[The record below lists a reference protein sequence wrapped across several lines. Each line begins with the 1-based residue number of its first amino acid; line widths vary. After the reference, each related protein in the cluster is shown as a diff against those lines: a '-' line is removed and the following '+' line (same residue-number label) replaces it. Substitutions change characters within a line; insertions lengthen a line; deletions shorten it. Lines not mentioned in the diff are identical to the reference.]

1 MADTRHVRLPMPPPE
16 FHLEKWRR
24 SLEIL
29 RLEEIS
35 HLLPT
40 HFGIFSDPDWHF
52 SAVERALA
60 DVEGWMVEH
69 MPQGLSPDEFEAAF
83 VKWEKLRAQADQI
96 DSHNANVYRTANPSE
111 ISMLG
116 IQRYWRKYRQEP

>member
-1 MADTRHVRLPMPPPE
+1 
-16 FHLEKWRR
+16 
-24 SLEIL
+24 
-29 RLEEIS
+29 
-35 HLLPT
+35 
-40 HFGIFSDPDWHF
+40 
-52 SAVERALA
+52 VERALA